1 MVGALVAAT
10 DGLTLQ
16 TRPAPALSAST
27 RSNSAASAPAPTSRP
42 TKSSAPPARPRPGT
56 GARASVTGAGP
67 AHIGPVPKKMQ
78 RAKAWSF
85 EIENIFRLQ
94 EAGYRDL
101 LELQACGQPEPE
113 LWPSSRLIK
122 KLRTKRSLGGGMVLV
137 YYREKPECGPKDVP
151 KVKLY
156 SY

>member
-1 MVGALVAAT
+1 MATLVAAT
-10 DGLTLQ
+10 GGLTLQ
-16 TRPAPALSAST
+16 SRPAPALVASM
-27 RSNSAASAPAPTSRP
+27 RSNRAGSTLTPTCRP
-42 TKSSAPPARPRPGT
+42 TKSSAPAGARSRPGT
-56 GARASVTGAGP
+56 GARVSVTGAEP
-67 AHIGPVPKKMQ
+67 AHVGPVPKKMQ

-85 EIENIFRLQ
+85 EVENIFRLQ

-113 LWPSSRLIK
+113 LWPSTRMIK
-122 KLRTKRSLGGGMVLV
+122 KLRTKVSLGGGVVLL
-137 YYREKPECGPKDVP
+137 YYRERPECGPKDVP